1 MELMLSLLSAADSTQ
16 VDTTVTVTLDDTVIE
31 VEGTDAASTIA
42 AATAAAE
49 DAGMMDGELSL
60 EPEYL
65 KSIVYGGL
73 DVSLT
78 SLGVVASAAGGDAK
92 TRKFLPSQKQPWYT
106 FLDSR

>member
-1 MELMLSLLSAADSTQ
+1 MQLTQSLLAAADSTE
-16 VDTTVTVTLDDTVIE
+16 VDTTVTVTFDDTVIE
-31 VEGTDAASTIA
+31 VEGADAASTLA

-49 DAGMMDGELSL
+49 DAGMMDGQLTQ

-78 SLGVVASAAGGDAK
+78 SLGVIASAAGGDVK
-92 TRKFLPSQKQPWYT
+92 TRKCLP
-106 FLDSR
+106 